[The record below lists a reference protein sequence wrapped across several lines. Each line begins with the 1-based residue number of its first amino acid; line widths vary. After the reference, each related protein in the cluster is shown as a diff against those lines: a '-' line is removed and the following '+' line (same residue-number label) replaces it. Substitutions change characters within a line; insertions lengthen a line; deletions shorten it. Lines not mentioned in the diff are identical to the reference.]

1 MPFDSINNENENE
14 NEKKNKLIILG
25 SEAFGV
31 RYDVLRLCDYVLNI
45 PSKRTEFPE
54 TLVDSLNVSVSAGII
69 L

>member
-1 MPFDSINNENENE
+1 MPFDSINNENE